1 MSLAVLPP
9 LDIDT
14 FHPPHRILLG
24 PGPSDLHPQVKSALA
39 QDVIGYLDPIF
50 VNMMEEL
57 KTLMRYAFQTNNA
70 LTFPMSGPGSVGM
83 EACFVNLVEPGDKV
97 IVCRNGVFGG
107 RMIENVE
114 RCGGTAIVVE
124 EEWGKPVDPQKLED
138 ALKANPGV
146 AVVAFVHA
154 ETSTGA
160 QSDAQTL
167 CQIASKYGALT
178 IVDTVTSL
186 GGTPVLVDAWGADA
200 VYSATQKC
208 LSCTPGLSPV
218 TFSDRAIA
226 KVKSRK
232 TRVQSWFMDL
242 NLVLD
247 YWSATQ
253 RTYHHT
259 APGNSLYGL
268 HEALRLLAAE
278 GLERAWARHQRH
290 HEALKAGLDTL
301 GLQFVVAE
309 GARLPQMNAVW
320 VPEGVDDKSARGMLL
335 KEYSVEIGAGLGP
348 LAGKIWRFGLMGYSA
363 REENVLGALS
373 ALEMVLAA
381 HGREVEQGAAITA
394 AQRVFA
400 QQHHIAPRVSA

>member
-1 MSLAVLPP
+1 MNTRIQPP
-9 LDIDT
+9 LEIGP
-14 FHPPHRILLG
+14 FHPPRRILLG
-24 PGPSDLHPQVKSALA
+24 PGPSDLHPLVKAALG
-39 QDVIGYLDPIF
+39 QTVVGYLDPIF
-50 VNMMEEL
+50 VSMMEEL
-57 KTLMRYAFQTNNA
+57 KTLMRYAFQTENP
-70 LTFPMSGPGSVGM
+70 LTFPLSGPGSVGM
-83 EACFVNLVEPGDKV
+83 ETCFVNLVEPGDKV

-114 RCGGTAIVVE
+114 RTGGTAVVVDD
-124 EEWGKPVDPQKLED
+124 EWGQPVDSQKLED
-138 ALKANPGV
+138 ALRANPD
-146 AVVAFVHA
+146 AKIVAFVHA

-160 QSDAQTL
+160 QSDAAEL
-167 CQIASKYGALT
+167 CRIAQAHDCLT

-186 GGTPVLVDAWGADA
+186 GGTPVLVDDWGADA
-200 VYSATQKC
+200 VYSGSQKC

-218 TFSDRAIA
+218 TFSARAID
-226 KVKSRK
+226 KVKRRK
-232 TRVQSWFMDL
+232 TKVQSWFMDL

-268 HEALRLLAAE
+268 HEALRLLAEE
-278 GLERAWARHQRH
+278 GLENAWARHQRH
-290 HEALKAGLDTL
+290 HEALRAGLETL
-301 GLQFVVAE
+301 GLKFIVPEA
-309 GARLPQMNAVW
+309 ARLPQMNAVLI
-320 VPEGVDDKSARGMLL
+320 PEGLDDKAIRQNLL
-335 KEYSVEIGAGLGP
+335 KEYGVEIGAGLGP

-381 HGREVEQGAAITA
+381 AGMKVDQGGAITA

-400 QQHHIAPRVSA
+400 EQHHVPTTA